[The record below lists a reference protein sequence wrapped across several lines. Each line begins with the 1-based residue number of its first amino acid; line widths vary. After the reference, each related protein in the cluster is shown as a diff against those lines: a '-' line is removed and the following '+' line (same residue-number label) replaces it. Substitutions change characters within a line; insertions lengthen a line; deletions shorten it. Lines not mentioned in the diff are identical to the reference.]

1 MNSFKRQ
8 YHIKILASALSIVL
22 SLSML
27 VMVTFAWYV
36 MSTAPEVSGM
46 QIKIGSD
53 TIRVAPDCI
62 DASGQHHYPGAF
74 QGVLETDATAIPENF
89 WGLIPV
95 STADGKHWFS
105 ATYESLENGGD
116 RKTDEYLEDTTLSSA
131 NLTARPESGGN
142 YLYLDFW
149 VVAPKDYDLRVST
162 ATQGSGQSGSYVK
175 VFPQVT
181 QDAAGKYSLDETQRQ
196 AESSLRI
203 GFLVNEDTVSGESYK
218 KSTSYDSA
226 YKILKGECQKPGE
239 VLPTSRTSFTIYEP
253 NCDWHADTQFS
264 GQYKETQPLALV
276 EGKPQ
281 PVKLETYDGT
291 KLAAQTSATWT
302 LSDDETQTKLAQA
315 LQTALLEA
323 KTTNRSVTDAQS
335 AGEYLLNQFLK
346 GQLSGYITSGQFIEN
361 TGTLKDG
368 TSLTDM
374 TDMDKAGATTD
385 AVIVSLKKNVPQRIR
400 MFVWLEGQDIDCT
413 NEAALKTLL
422 LNLELAGETKQ

>member
-8 YHIKILASALSIVL
+8 YHIKILASALLIVL

-62 DASGQHHYPGAF
+62 DASGQHYPGAF
-74 QGVLETDATAIPENF
+74 QGVLETDTTAIPENF

-131 NLTARPESGGN
+131 NLTARPKSGGN

-175 VFPQVT
+175 VFPQVKK
-181 QDAAGKYSLDETQRQ
+181 DAAGHYSLDETQRQ

-203 GFLVNEDTVSGESYK
+203 GFLVNEDPAEVDRYK
-218 KSTSYDSA
+218 NSKTYDTA
-226 YKILKGECQKPGE
+226 YKILKGVYQEQGKE
-239 VLPTSRTSFTIYEP
+239 LPTSQTSFTIYEP

-264 GQYKETQPLALV
+264 GQYKETTPLALV
-276 EGKPQ
+276 GGKPQ

-302 LSDDETQTKLAQA
+302 RTDDGTQTKLAQA
-315 LQTALLEA
+315 LQRALLEA
-323 KTTNRSVTDAQS
+323 QTTDRSITNGQS
-335 AGEYLLNQFLK
+335 AGEYLLNQYLK

-368 TSLTDM
+368 TDINTIKQS
-374 TDMDKAGATTD
+374 GATTD

>member
-8 YHIKILASALSIVL
+8 YHIKILASALLIVL

-53 TIRVAPDCI
+53 TIRVAPDCK
-62 DASGQHHYPGAF
+62 DKSGQHYPGAF

-116 RKTDEYLEDTTLSSA
+116 QKDEYLEDTTLSSA
-131 NLTARPESGGN
+131 NQVARPKSGGN

-175 VFPQVT
+175 VFPQVKM
-181 QDAAGKYSLDETQRQ
+181 DAARNYSLDETQRQ

-203 GFLVNEDTVSGESYK
+203 GFLVNEDVVSGESYK
-218 KSTSYDSA
+218 NSTNHDSA
-226 YKILKGECQKPGE
+226 YKILKGVYQEQGKE
-239 VLPTSRTSFTIYEP
+239 LPTSKTSFTIYEP
-253 NCDWHADTQFS
+253 NCDWHADTKFS

-276 EGKPQ
+276 NGKPQ
-281 PVKLETYDGT
+281 QVKLETYDGT

-302 LSDDETQTKLAQA
+302 RTDDGKQTKLAQA
-315 LQTALLEA
+315 LQTAMLEA
-323 KTTNRSVTDAQS
+323 KVTKRGVTDAQS
-335 AGEYLLNQFLK
+335 AGEYLLNQHLK
-346 GQLSGYITSGQFIEN
+346 GQLSGYITSGQFVKNTSDLQDGVRLDLDKEN
-361 TGTLKDG
+361 VEKT
-368 TSLTDM
+368 
-374 TDMDKAGATTD
+374 GATTD

>member
-8 YHIKILASALSIVL
+8 YHIKILASALLIVL

-53 TIRVAPDCI
+53 TIRVAPDCT
-62 DASGQHHYPGAF
+62 DTSGQHYPGAF
-74 QGVLETDATAIPENF
+74 QGVLETDTKAIPENF

-131 NLTARPESGGN
+131 NLTTRPKSGGN

-175 VFPQVT
+175 VFPQIKMDT
-181 QDAAGKYSLDETQRQ
+181 AGNYSLEETQRQ

-203 GFLVNEDTVSGESYK
+203 GFLVNEDPAEVDSYK
-218 KSTSYDSA
+218 NRNTYDTA
-226 YKILKGECQKPGE
+226 YKILKGVYQEQGKE
-239 VLPTSRTSFTIYEP
+239 LPTSQTSFTIYEP

-276 EGKPQ
+276 GGKPQ

-302 LSDDETQTKLAQA
+302 RTDDGTQTKLAQA
-315 LQTALLEA
+315 LQRALLEA
-323 KTTNRSVTDAQS
+323 QTTDRSVTNGQS
-335 AGEYLLNQFLK
+335 AGEYLLNQYLK
-346 GQLSGYITSGQFIEN
+346 GQLSGYITSGQFVKNTSNLQDGVRLDKENIE
-361 TGTLKDG
+361 KF
-368 TSLTDM
+368 
-374 TDMDKAGATTD
+374 GAADD

>member
-8 YHIKILASALSIVL
+8 YHIKILASALLIVL

-53 TIRVAPDCI
+53 TIRVAPDCK
-62 DASGQHHYPGAF
+62 DESGQHYPGAF
-74 QGVLETDATAIPENF
+74 QGVLETDTTAIPEDF

-116 RKTDEYLEDTTLSSA
+116 QKEEYLEDTTLSSA
-131 NLTARPESGGN
+131 NLTARPKSGGN

-175 VFPQVT
+175 VFPQVKM
-181 QDAAGKYSLDETQRQ
+181 DAAGHYSLDETQRQ

-203 GFLVNEDTVSGESYK
+203 GFLVNEDPVSGYSYEN
-218 KSTSYDSA
+218 STNYDSA
-226 YKILKGECQKPGE
+226 YKILKGVYQEQGKE
-239 VLPTSRTSFTIYEP
+239 LPTSQTSFTIYEP

-264 GQYKETQPLALV
+264 DQYKETKPLALGV
-276 EGKPQ
+276 DGKPQ
-281 PVKLETYDGT
+281 PVTLESVQT

-302 LSDDETQTKLAQA
+302 LADDGKQTKLAQA
-315 LQTALLEA
+315 LQTALLDA
-323 KTTNRSVTDAQS
+323 KTTNRSVTNAQS
-335 AGEYLLNQFLK
+335 AGEYLLNQYLK
-346 GQLSGYITSGQFIEN
+346 GQLSGYITSGQFVKSTRDLQDGVRLDKENIE
-361 TGTLKDG
+361 K
-368 TSLTDM
+368 S
-374 TDMDKAGATTD
+374 GAADD

-400 MFVWLEGQDIDCT
+400 MFVWLEGRDIDCT

>member
-8 YHIKILASALSIVL
+8 YHIKILASALLIVL

-46 QIKIGSD
+46 QIQIGSD
-53 TIRVAPDCI
+53 TIRVAPDCQ

-105 ATYESLENGGD
+105 ATYESLENGGGQ
-116 RKTDEYLEDTTLSSA
+116 KEDEYLEDTTLSSA
-131 NLTARPESGGN
+131 NLTARPKSGGN

-175 VFPQVT
+175 VFPQVKK
-181 QDAAGKYSLDETQRQ
+181 DAARNYSLDETQRQ

-203 GFLVNEDTVSGESYK
+203 GFLVNEDPAEVDSYK
-218 KSTSYDSA
+218 NSDTYDTA
-226 YKILKGECQKPGE
+226 YKFLKGVYQNQGE
-239 VLPTSRTSFTIYEP
+239 VLPTSQTSFTIYEP
-253 NCDWHADTQFS
+253 NCDWHADIES
-264 GQYKETQPLALV
+264 NGHYKQTLPLAWKDGEVKPV
-276 EGKPQ
+276 E
-281 PVKLETYDGT
+281 LETYGT
-291 KLAAQTSATWT
+291 KLTAQTSATWT
-302 LSDDETQTKLAQA
+302 QADDGKQTKLAQA
-315 LQTALLEA
+315 LQTALMEA
-323 KTTNRSVTDAQS
+323 KTTNRSVTNGQS
-335 AGEYLLNQFLK
+335 AGEYLLNQYLK
-346 GQLSGYITSGQFIEN
+346 GQLSGYITSGQFVKSTRDLQDGVRLDEEN
-361 TGTLKDG
+361 IKK
-368 TSLTDM
+368 S
-374 TDMDKAGATTD
+374 GAADD

>member
-8 YHIKILASALSIVL
+8 YHIKILASALLIVL

-53 TIRVAPDCI
+53 TIRVAPDCK
-62 DASGQHHYPGAF
+62 DESGQHYPGAF
-74 QGVLETDATAIPENF
+74 QGVLETDTTAIPEDF

-116 RKTDEYLEDTTLSSA
+116 QKEEYLEDTTLSSA
-131 NLTARPESGGN
+131 NLTARPKSGGN

-175 VFPQVT
+175 VFPQVKK
-181 QDAAGKYSLDETQRQ
+181 DAAGHYSLDETQRQ

-203 GFLVNEDTVSGESYK
+203 GFLVNEDPVSGYSYEN
-218 KSTSYDSA
+218 STNYDSA
-226 YKILKGECQKPGE
+226 YKILKGVYQEQGKE
-239 VLPTSRTSFTIYEP
+239 LPTSQTSFTIYEP
-253 NCDWHADTQFS
+253 NCDWHADTESNGHYNQ
-264 GQYKETQPLALV
+264 TLPLAWKG
-276 EGKPQ
+276 GKVQ
-281 PVKLETYDGT
+281 PVTLESVQT

-302 LSDDETQTKLAQA
+302 QADDGKQTKLAQA

-323 KTTNRSVTDAQS
+323 QTTDRSVTDAQS
-335 AGEYLLNQFLK
+335 AGEYLLNQHLK
-346 GQLSGYITSGQFIEN
+346 GQLSGYITSGQFVKSTSDLRDGVRLDKENIEQ
-361 TGTLKDG
+361 
-368 TSLTDM
+368 S
-374 TDMDKAGATTD
+374 GATTD

>member
-8 YHIKILASALSIVL
+8 YHIKILASALLIVL

-53 TIRVAPDCI
+53 TIRVAPDCK
-62 DASGQHHYPGAF
+62 DASGQHYPGAF
-74 QGVLETDATAIPENF
+74 QGVLETDATAIPEDF

-116 RKTDEYLEDTTLSSA
+116 QIDDKYLEDTTLSSA

-175 VFPQVT
+175 VFPQVKMDT
-181 QDAAGKYSLDETQRQ
+181 ARNYSLDETQRQ

-203 GFLVNEDTVSGESYK
+203 GFLVNEDPAKVDTYK
-218 KSTSYDSA
+218 SSPNYDTA
-226 YKILKGECQKPGE
+226 YKLLKGVYQEQGKE
-239 VLPTSRTSFTIYEP
+239 LPTSQTSFTIYEP
-253 NCDWHADTQFS
+253 NCDWHADIEIN
-264 GQYKETQPLALV
+264 GQYKQTSPLAWKD
-276 EGKPQ
+276 GKVK
-281 PVKLETYDGT
+281 PVTLESVQT

-302 LSDDETQTKLAQA
+302 QADNGTETKLAQA

-335 AGEYLLNQFLK
+335 AGEYLLNQYLK
-346 GQLSGYITSGQFIEN
+346 GQLSGYITSGQFVKS
-361 TGTLKDG
+361 TGNLKDG
-368 TSLTDM
+368 VRLDEENIE
-374 TDMDKAGATTD
+374 KFGATTD

>member
-8 YHIKILASALSIVL
+8 YHIKILASALLIVL

-53 TIRVAPDCI
+53 TIRVAPDCK
-62 DASGQHHYPGAF
+62 DESGQHYPGAF
-74 QGVLETDATAIPENF
+74 QGVLETDTTAIPEDF

-116 RKTDEYLEDTTLSSA
+116 QKTDEYLEDTTLSSA
-131 NLTARPESGGN
+131 NLTTRPKSGGN

-162 ATQGSGQSGSYVK
+162 ATRGSGQSGSYVK
-175 VFPQVT
+175 VFPQVKMDT
-181 QDAAGKYSLDETQRQ
+181 AGNYSLDETQRQ

-203 GFLVNEDTVSGESYK
+203 GFLVNEDVVSGESYK
-218 KSTSYDSA
+218 NSTNHDSA
-226 YKILKGECQKPGE
+226 YKILKGEYQKPGE
-239 VLPTSRTSFTIYEP
+239 ALPTSQTSFTIYEP

-264 GQYKETQPLALV
+264 GQYKETQPLAWKD
-276 EGKPQ
+276 GKVK
-281 PVKLETYDGT
+281 PVTLESVQT

-302 LSDDETQTKLAQA
+302 QADDDKQTKLSQA
-315 LQTALLEA
+315 LQRAMLEA
-323 KTTNRSVTDAQS
+323 KVTERGVTDAQS
-335 AGEYLLNQFLK
+335 TGEYLLNQYLK
-346 GQLSGYITSGQFIEN
+346 GQLSGYITSGQFVKSTRDLQDGVRLDKENIE
-361 TGTLKDG
+361 KF
-368 TSLTDM
+368 
-374 TDMDKAGATTD
+374 GAADD

>member
-8 YHIKILASALSIVL
+8 YHIKILASALLIVL

-53 TIRVAPDCI
+53 TIRVAPDCK
-62 DASGQHHYPGAF
+62 DESGQHHYPGAF
-74 QGVLETDATAIPENF
+74 QGVLETDTNAIPENF

-116 RKTDEYLEDTTLSSA
+116 QKEDEYLEDTTLSSA

-162 ATQGSGQSGSYVK
+162 ATRGSGQSGSYVK
-175 VFPQVT
+175 VFPQVKKD
-181 QDAAGKYSLDETQRQ
+181 DAGNYSLDETQRQ

-203 GFLVNEDTVSGESYK
+203 GFLVNEDPVSGESYK
-218 KSTSYDSA
+218 NSTNYDSA
-226 YKILKGECQKPGE
+226 YKILKGEYQKPGE
-239 VLPTSRTSFTIYEP
+239 ALPTSQTSFTIYEP
-253 NCDWHADTQFS
+253 NCDWHADTKFS

-276 EGKPQ
+276 NGKPQ
-281 PVKLETYDGT
+281 PVTLETYNGT

-302 LSDDETQTKLAQA
+302 QADDGKQTKLAQA
-315 LQTALLEA
+315 LQTAMLEA
-323 KTTNRSVTDAQS
+323 KATERSITNGQS
-335 AGEYLLNQFLK
+335 AGEYLLNQHLK
-346 GQLSGYITSGQFIEN
+346 GQLSGYITSGQFIEK
-361 TGTLKDG
+361 TGTLKDE
-368 TSLTDM
+368 TDIN
-374 TDMDKAGATTD
+374 TIKQSGATTD

-422 LNLELAGETKQ
+422 LNLELAGKTKQ

>member
-8 YHIKILASALSIVL
+8 YHIKILASALLIVL

-62 DASGQHHYPGAF
+62 DESGQHYPGAF
-74 QGVLETDATAIPENF
+74 QGVLETDTTAIPENF

-116 RKTDEYLEDTTLSSA
+116 RKTDEYLEDTPLSSA
-131 NLTARPESGGN
+131 NLTARPKSGGN

-162 ATQGSGQSGSYVK
+162 ATRGSGQSGSYVK
-175 VFPQVT
+175 VFPQVKM
-181 QDAAGKYSLDETQRQ
+181 DAARNYSLDETQRQ

-203 GFLVNEDTVSGESYK
+203 GFLVNEDVVSGESYEN
-218 KSTSYDSA
+218 STNYDSA
-226 YKILKGECQKPGE
+226 YKILKGVYQEQGKE
-239 VLPTSRTSFTIYEP
+239 LPTSQTSFTIYEP
-253 NCDWHADTQFS
+253 NCDWHADIEIN
-264 GQYKETQPLALV
+264 GQYKQTSPLAWKD
-276 EGKPQ
+276 GKVK
-281 PVKLETYDGT
+281 PVTLESVQT

-302 LSDDETQTKLAQA
+302 QADNGTETKLAQA
-315 LQTALLEA
+315 LQTAVLDA
-323 KTTNRSVTDAQS
+323 KTTNRSITNGQS
-335 AGEYLLNQFLK
+335 AGEYLLNQYLK
-346 GQLSGYITSGQFIEN
+346 GQLSGYITSGQFVKSTRDLQDGVRLDKENIE
-361 TGTLKDG
+361 K
-368 TSLTDM
+368 S
-374 TDMDKAGATTD
+374 GAADD

>member
-8 YHIKILASALSIVL
+8 YHIKILASALLIVL

-74 QGVLETDATAIPENF
+74 QGVLETDTNAIPENF

-131 NLTARPESGGN
+131 NLTARPKSGGN

-162 ATQGSGQSGSYVK
+162 ANRGSGQSGSYVK
-175 VFPQVT
+175 VFPQVKM
-181 QDAAGKYSLDETQRQ
+181 DAAGKYSLDETQRQ

-203 GFLVNEDTVSGESYK
+203 GFLVNEDPAEVDRYK
-218 KSTSYDSA
+218 NSHTYDTA
-226 YKILKGECQKPGE
+226 YKILKGVYQEQGKE
-239 VLPTSRTSFTIYEP
+239 LPTSQTSFTIYEP
-253 NCDWHADTQFS
+253 NCDWHADTKFS

-276 EGKPQ
+276 NGKPQ
-281 PVKLETYDGT
+281 QVKLETYDGT

-302 LSDDETQTKLAQA
+302 RTDDGTQTKLSQA
-315 LQTALLEA
+315 LQTAMLEA
-323 KTTNRSVTDAQS
+323 QTTNRSITNGQS
-335 AGEYLLNQFLK
+335 AGEYLLNQHLK

-361 TGTLKDG
+361 TGTLKDE
-368 TSLTDM
+368 TDIN
-374 TDMDKAGATTD
+374 TIKQSGAADD

>member
-8 YHIKILASALSIVL
+8 YHIKILASALLIVL

-62 DASGQHHYPGAF
+62 DASGQHYPGAF
-74 QGVLETDATAIPENF
+74 QGVLETDTNAIPENF

-116 RKTDEYLEDTTLSSA
+116 QKEEYLEDTTLSSA
-131 NLTARPESGGN
+131 NLTARPKSGGN

-175 VFPQVT
+175 VFPQVKKD
-181 QDAAGKYSLDETQRQ
+181 DAGNYSLDETQRQ

-203 GFLVNEDTVSGESYK
+203 GFLVNEDAVSGESYK
-218 KSTSYDSA
+218 KSTNYDSA
-226 YKILKGECQKPGE
+226 YKILKGEYQKPGE
-239 VLPTSRTSFTIYEP
+239 ALPTSQTSFTIYEP
-253 NCDWHADTQFS
+253 NCDWHADTKFS
-264 GQYKETQPLALV
+264 GLYKETQPLALV
-276 EGKPQ
+276 GGKPQ
-281 PVKLETYDGT
+281 PVTLESVQT

-302 LSDDETQTKLAQA
+302 RTDDGTQTKLDQA
-315 LQTALLEA
+315 LQTAMLEA
-323 KTTNRSVTDAQS
+323 KATDRSVTDAQS
-335 AGEYLLNQFLK
+335 AGEYLLNQYLK
-346 GQLSGYITSGQFIEN
+346 GQLSGYITSGQFVKNTSDLQDGVRLDLDKENIE
-361 TGTLKDG
+361 K
-368 TSLTDM
+368 S
-374 TDMDKAGATTD
+374 GATTD

>member
-8 YHIKILASALSIVL
+8 YHIKILASALLIVL

-36 MSTAPEVSGM
+36 MSTTPEVSGM
-46 QIKIGSD
+46 QIQIGSD

-74 QGVLETDATAIPENF
+74 QGVLETDTTAIPEDF

-116 RKTDEYLEDTTLSSA
+116 QKEEYLEDTTLSSA
-131 NLTARPESGGN
+131 NLTARPKSGGN

-162 ATQGSGQSGSYVK
+162 ATRGSGQSGSYVK
-175 VFPQVT
+175 VFPQVKKDDT
-181 QDAAGKYSLDETQRQ
+181 GNYSLDDTQRQ

-218 KSTSYDSA
+218 KSTNYDSA
-226 YKILKGECQKPGE
+226 YKILKGVYQEQGKE
-239 VLPTSRTSFTIYEP
+239 LPTSKTSFTIYEP
-253 NCDWHADTQFS
+253 NCDWHADTESNGHYNQ
-264 GQYKETQPLALV
+264 TLPLAWKD
-276 EGKPQ
+276 GKVK
-281 PVKLETYDGT
+281 PVTLESVQT

-302 LSDDETQTKLAQA
+302 RTDDGTQTKLDQA
-315 LQTALLEA
+315 LQTAMLEA
-323 KTTNRSVTDAQS
+323 KTTDRSITNGQS
-335 AGEYLLNQFLK
+335 AGEYLLNQHLK
-346 GQLSGYITSGQFIEN
+346 GQLSGYITSGQFVKSTSDLQDGVRLDKEN
-361 TGTLKDG
+361 I
-368 TSLTDM
+368 
-374 TDMDKAGATTD
+374 DKFGAADD

>member
-8 YHIKILASALSIVL
+8 YHIKILASALLIVL

-74 QGVLETDATAIPENF
+74 QGVLETDTTAIPEGF

-116 RKTDEYLEDTTLSSA
+116 QKEEYLEDTTLSSA
-131 NLTARPESGGN
+131 NLTARPKSGGN

-162 ATQGSGQSGSYVK
+162 ATRGSGQSGSYVK
-175 VFPQVT
+175 VFPQVKK
-181 QDAAGKYSLDETQRQ
+181 DAAENYSLDETQRQ

-203 GFLVNEDTVSGESYK
+203 GFLVNEDVVSGESYK
-218 KSTSYDSA
+218 NRTNYDSA
-226 YKILKGECQKPGE
+226 YKILKGVYQEQGKE
-239 VLPTSRTSFTIYEP
+239 LPTSQTSFTIYEP
-253 NCDWHADTQFS
+253 NCDWHADTESNGHYNQ
-264 GQYKETQPLALV
+264 TLPLAWKD
-276 EGKPQ
+276 GKVK
-281 PVKLETYDGT
+281 PVTLESVQT

-302 LSDDETQTKLAQA
+302 LADDGTQTKLAQA

-323 KTTNRSVTDAQS
+323 QTTNRSVTNGQS
-335 AGEYLLNQFLK
+335 AGEYLLNQYLK
-346 GQLSGYITSGQFIEN
+346 GQLSGYITSGQFVKSTRDLQDGVRLDKENIE
-361 TGTLKDG
+361 K
-368 TSLTDM
+368 S
-374 TDMDKAGATTD
+374 GAADD

-400 MFVWLEGQDIDCT
+400 MFVWLEGRDIDCT

>member
-1 MNSFKRQ
+1 MNNFKRQ
-8 YHIKILASALSIVL
+8 YHIKILASALLIVL

-53 TIRVAPDCI
+53 TIRVAPDCK
-62 DASGQHHYPGAF
+62 DESGQHYPGAF
-74 QGVLETDATAIPENF
+74 QGVLETDTTAIPEDF

-116 RKTDEYLEDTTLSSA
+116 QKEEYLEDTTLSSA
-131 NLTARPESGGN
+131 NLTARPKSGGN

-162 ATQGSGQSGSYVK
+162 ATKGSGQSGSYVK
-175 VFPQVT
+175 VFPQVKK
-181 QDAAGKYSLDETQRQ
+181 DAAGHYSLDETQRQ

-203 GFLVNEDTVSGESYK
+203 GFLVNEDPVSGYSYEN
-218 KSTSYDSA
+218 STNYDSA
-226 YKILKGECQKPGE
+226 YKILKGVYQEQGKE
-239 VLPTSRTSFTIYEP
+239 LPTSQTSFTIYEP
-253 NCDWHADTQFS
+253 NCDWHADTESNGHYNQ
-264 GQYKETQPLALV
+264 TLPLAWKG
-276 EGKPQ
+276 GKVQ
-281 PVKLETYDGT
+281 PVTLESVQT

-302 LSDDETQTKLAQA
+302 QADDGKQTKLAQA

-323 KTTNRSVTDAQS
+323 QTTDRSVTDAQS
-335 AGEYLLNQFLK
+335 AGEYLLNQHLK
-346 GQLSGYITSGQFIEN
+346 GQLSGYITSGQFVKSTSDLRDGVRLDKENIEQ
-361 TGTLKDG
+361 
-368 TSLTDM
+368 S
-374 TDMDKAGATTD
+374 GATTD

>member
-8 YHIKILASALSIVL
+8 YHIKILASALLIVL

-53 TIRVAPDCI
+53 TIRVAPDCK
-62 DASGQHHYPGAF
+62 DESGQHYPGAF
-74 QGVLETDATAIPENF
+74 QGVLEADTNAIPENF

-116 RKTDEYLEDTTLSSA
+116 QKEDEYLEDTTLSSA
-131 NLTARPESGGN
+131 NLTARPKSGGN

-175 VFPQVT
+175 VFPQVKMD
-181 QDAAGKYSLDETQRQ
+181 DAGNYSLDETQRQ

-203 GFLVNEDTVSGESYK
+203 GFLVNEDMVSGDSYK
-218 KSTSYDSA
+218 KNSTNYDSA
-226 YKILKGECQKPGE
+226 YKILKGVYQEQGKE
-239 VLPTSRTSFTIYEP
+239 LPTSKTSFTIYEP
-253 NCDWHADTQFS
+253 NCDWHADTESNGHYNQ
-264 GQYKETQPLALV
+264 TLPLAWKD
-276 EGKPQ
+276 GKVK
-281 PVKLETYDGT
+281 PVTLESVQT

-302 LSDDETQTKLAQA
+302 RTDDGTQTKLAQA
-315 LQTALLEA
+315 LQTAMLEA
-323 KTTNRSVTDAQS
+323 KVTERGVTDAQS
-335 AGEYLLNQFLK
+335 TGEYLLNQHLK
-346 GQLSGYITSGQFIEN
+346 GQLSGYITSGQFVKSKSD
-361 TGTLKDG
+361 LQDG
-368 TSLTDM
+368 TRL
-374 TDMDKAGATTD
+374 DKENIEKSGSADD

>member
-8 YHIKILASALSIVL
+8 YHIKILASALLIVL

-62 DASGQHHYPGAF
+62 DESGQHYPGAF
-74 QGVLETDATAIPENF
+74 QGVLETDTKAIPENF

-131 NLTARPESGGN
+131 NLTARPKSGGN

-175 VFPQVT
+175 VFPQVKKD
-181 QDAAGKYSLDETQRQ
+181 DAGNYSLDETQRQ

-203 GFLVNEDTVSGESYK
+203 GFLVNEDMVSGDSYK
-218 KSTSYDSA
+218 KNSTNYDSA
-226 YKILKGECQKPGE
+226 YKILKGEYQKPGE
-239 VLPTSRTSFTIYEP
+239 ALPTSQTSFTIYEP

-264 GQYKETQPLALV
+264 GQYKETRPLALV
-276 EGKPQ
+276 DGKPQ
-281 PVKLETYDGT
+281 QVKLETYDGT

-302 LSDDETQTKLAQA
+302 RTDDGTQTKLSQA
-315 LQTALLEA
+315 LQTAMLEA
-323 KTTNRSVTDAQS
+323 QTTNRSITNGQS
-335 AGEYLLNQFLK
+335 AGEYLLNQYLK
-346 GQLSGYITSGQFIEN
+346 GQLSGYITSGQFVKSTSNLQDGVRLDKENIE
-361 TGTLKDG
+361 KY
-368 TSLTDM
+368 
-374 TDMDKAGATTD
+374 GAADD

-422 LNLELAGETKQ
+422 LNLELAGKTKQ

>member
-8 YHIKILASALSIVL
+8 YHIKILASALLIVL

-46 QIKIGSD
+46 QIQIGSD
-53 TIRVAPDCI
+53 TIRVAPDCK
-62 DASGQHHYPGAF
+62 DESGQHYPGAF
-74 QGVLETDATAIPENF
+74 QGVLETDTKAIPENF

-116 RKTDEYLEDTTLSSA
+116 QKEEYLEDTTLSSA
-131 NLTARPESGGN
+131 NLTARPKSGGN

-175 VFPQVT
+175 VFPQVKM
-181 QDAAGKYSLDETQRQ
+181 DAARNYSLDETQRQ

-203 GFLVNEDTVSGESYK
+203 GFLVNEDAVSGESYK
-218 KSTSYDSA
+218 KSTNYDSA
-226 YKILKGECQKPGE
+226 YKILKGEYQKPGE
-239 VLPTSRTSFTIYEP
+239 ALPTSQTSFTIYEP
-253 NCDWHADTQFS
+253 NCDWHADTKFS
-264 GQYKETQPLALV
+264 GLYKETQPLALV
-276 EGKPQ
+276 GGKPQ

-302 LSDDETQTKLAQA
+302 RTDDGTQTKLAQA
-315 LQTALLEA
+315 LQTAMLEA
-323 KTTNRSVTDAQS
+323 KVTDRGVTDAQS
-335 AGEYLLNQFLK
+335 TGEYLLNQYLK
-346 GQLSGYITSGQFIEN
+346 GQLSGYITSGQFVKSTRDLQDGVRLDKENIE
-361 TGTLKDG
+361 K
-368 TSLTDM
+368 S
-374 TDMDKAGATTD
+374 GATTD

>member
-8 YHIKILASALSIVL
+8 YHIKILASALLIVL

-62 DASGQHHYPGAF
+62 DASGQHYPGAF
-74 QGVLETDATAIPENF
+74 QGVLETDTNAIPENF

-105 ATYESLENGGD
+105 ATYESLENGGN

-131 NLTARPESGGN
+131 NLTARPKSGGN

-162 ATQGSGQSGSYVK
+162 ATRGSGQSGSYVK
-175 VFPQVT
+175 VFPQVKK
-181 QDAAGKYSLDETQRQ
+181 DAAGNYSLDETQRQ

-203 GFLVNEDTVSGESYK
+203 GFLVNEDVVSGESYK
-218 KSTSYDSA
+218 NSTNHDSA
-226 YKILKGECQKPGE
+226 YKILKGVYQEQGKE
-239 VLPTSRTSFTIYEP
+239 LPTSQTSFTIYEP

-276 EGKPQ
+276 DGKPQ

-291 KLAAQTSATWT
+291 KLTAQTSATWT
-302 LSDDETQTKLAQA
+302 RTDDGTQTKLSQA
-315 LQTALLEA
+315 LQTAMLEA
-323 KTTNRSVTDAQS
+323 KVTKRGVTDDQS
-335 AGEYLLNQFLK
+335 AGEYLLNQHLK
-346 GQLSGYITSGQFIEN
+346 GQLSGYITSGQFVKSTSDLQDGVRLDKEN
-361 TGTLKDG
+361 I
-368 TSLTDM
+368 
-374 TDMDKAGATTD
+374 DKFGAADD

-400 MFVWLEGQDIDCT
+400 MFVWLEGRDIDCT

>member
-8 YHIKILASALSIVL
+8 YHIKILASALLIVL

-53 TIRVAPDCI
+53 TIRVAPDCQ
-62 DASGQHHYPGAF
+62 DASGQHYPGAF
-74 QGVLETDATAIPENF
+74 QGVLETDTTAIPENF

-116 RKTDEYLEDTTLSSA
+116 QKEDEYLEDTTLSSA
-131 NLTARPESGGN
+131 NLTARPKSGGN

-162 ATQGSGQSGSYVK
+162 ATRGSGQSGSYVK
-175 VFPQVT
+175 VFPQVKK
-181 QDAAGKYSLDETQRQ
+181 DAAGNYSLDETQRQ

-203 GFLVNEDTVSGESYK
+203 GFLVNEDVVSGESYK
-218 KSTSYDSA
+218 KSTNHDSA
-226 YKILKGECQKPGE
+226 YKILKGVYQEQGKE
-239 VLPTSRTSFTIYEP
+239 LPTSKTSFTIYEP

-276 EGKPQ
+276 NGKPQ
-281 PVKLETYDGT
+281 QVKLETYDGT

-302 LSDDETQTKLAQA
+302 RTDDGKQTKLAQA
-315 LQTALLEA
+315 LQTAMLEA
-323 KTTNRSVTDAQS
+323 KTTDRSVTNGQS
-335 AGEYLLNQFLK
+335 AGEYLLNQYLK
-346 GQLSGYITSGQFIEN
+346 GQLSGYITSGQFVKSTRDLQDGVRLDKENIE
-361 TGTLKDG
+361 KY
-368 TSLTDM
+368 
-374 TDMDKAGATTD
+374 GAADD

>member
-8 YHIKILASALSIVL
+8 YHIKILASALLIVL

-46 QIKIGSD
+46 QIQIGSD
-53 TIRVAPDCI
+53 TIRVAPDCQ
-62 DASGQHHYPGAF
+62 DASGQHYPGAF
-74 QGVLETDATAIPENF
+74 QGVLETDTNAIPENF

-116 RKTDEYLEDTTLSSA
+116 QKEEYLEDTTLSSA
-131 NLTARPESGGN
+131 NLTARPKSGGN

-175 VFPQVT
+175 AFPQVKM
-181 QDAAGKYSLDETQRQ
+181 DAAGKYSLDETQRQ

-203 GFLVNEDTVSGESYK
+203 GFLVNEDAVSGESYK
-218 KSTSYDSA
+218 NRTNYDSA
-226 YKILKGECQKPGE
+226 YKILKGEYQKPGE
-239 VLPTSRTSFTIYEP
+239 ALPTSQTSFTIYEP

-276 EGKPQ
+276 NGKPQ
-281 PVKLETYDGT
+281 PVTLETYNGT

-302 LSDDETQTKLAQA
+302 RTDDGTQTKLAQA
-315 LQTALLEA
+315 LQTAMLEA
-323 KTTNRSVTDAQS
+323 QTTERSVTNGQS
-335 AGEYLLNQFLK
+335 AGEYLLNQHLK
-346 GQLSGYITSGQFIEN
+346 SQLSGYITSGQFVKSTSDLQDGVRLDKEN
-361 TGTLKDG
+361 I
-368 TSLTDM
+368 
-374 TDMDKAGATTD
+374 DKFGAADD

>member
-8 YHIKILASALSIVL
+8 YHIKILASALLIVL

-62 DASGQHHYPGAF
+62 DESGQHYPGAF
-74 QGVLETDATAIPENF
+74 QGVLETDTTAIPENF

-116 RKTDEYLEDTTLSSA
+116 QKMDEYLEDTTLSSA
-131 NLTARPESGGN
+131 NLTARPKSGGN

-175 VFPQVT
+175 VFPQVKM
-181 QDAAGKYSLDETQRQ
+181 DAAGKYSLDETQRQ

-203 GFLVNEDTVSGESYK
+203 GFLVNEDRVSGESYEN
-218 KSTSYDSA
+218 STNYDTA
-226 YKILKGECQKPGE
+226 YKILKGVYQEQGKE
-239 VLPTSRTSFTIYEP
+239 LPTSQTSFTIYEP
-253 NCDWHADTQFS
+253 NCDWHADIEIN
-264 GQYKETQPLALV
+264 GQYKQTSPLAWKD
-276 EGKPQ
+276 GKVK
-281 PVKLETYDGT
+281 PVTLESVQT

-302 LSDDETQTKLAQA
+302 QADNGTETKLAQA
-315 LQTALLEA
+315 LQTAVLDA
-323 KTTNRSVTDAQS
+323 KTTNRSITNGQS
-335 AGEYLLNQFLK
+335 AGEYLLNQYLK

-361 TGTLKDG
+361 TGTLKDE
-368 TSLTDM
+368 TDIN
-374 TDMDKAGATTD
+374 TIKQSGATTD

>member
-8 YHIKILASALSIVL
+8 YHIKILASALLIVL

-53 TIRVAPDCI
+53 TIRVAPDCK
-62 DASGQHHYPGAF
+62 DASGQHYPGAF
-74 QGVLETDATAIPENF
+74 QGVLETDTNAIPEDF

-116 RKTDEYLEDTTLSSA
+116 QKEEYLEDTTLSSA
-131 NLTARPESGGN
+131 NLTARPKSGGN

-175 VFPQVT
+175 VFPQVKKDT
-181 QDAAGKYSLDETQRQ
+181 AGNYSLDETQRQ

-203 GFLVNEDTVSGESYK
+203 GFLVNEDAVSGESYK
-218 KSTSYDSA
+218 KSTNYDSA
-226 YKILKGECQKPGE
+226 YKILKGEYQKPGE
-239 VLPTSRTSFTIYEP
+239 ALPTSQTSFTIYEP
-253 NCDWHADTQFS
+253 NCDWHADTKFS
-264 GQYKETQPLALV
+264 GLYKETQPLALV
-276 EGKPQ
+276 GGKPQ
-281 PVKLETYDGT
+281 PVTLETYNGT

-302 LSDDETQTKLAQA
+302 LSDNGTETKLAQA

-323 KTTNRSVTDAQS
+323 KTTNRSVTNAQS
-335 AGEYLLNQFLK
+335 AGEYLLNQYLK
-346 GQLSGYITSGQFIEN
+346 GQLSGYITSGQFVKSTRDLQDGVRLDEENIE
-361 TGTLKDG
+361 KF
-368 TSLTDM
+368 
-374 TDMDKAGATTD
+374 GAADD

-400 MFVWLEGQDIDCT
+400 MFVWLEGRDIDCT

>member
-8 YHIKILASALSIVL
+8 YHIKILASALLIVL

-53 TIRVAPDCI
+53 TIRVAPDCK
-62 DASGQHHYPGAF
+62 DESGQHYPGAF
-74 QGVLETDATAIPENF
+74 QGVLETDTKAIPENF

-131 NLTARPESGGN
+131 NLTTRPKSGGN

-175 VFPQVT
+175 VFPQVKMDT
-181 QDAAGKYSLDETQRQ
+181 AGNYSLDETQRQ

-203 GFLVNEDTVSGESYK
+203 GFLVNEDTVSGDSYK
-218 KSTSYDSA
+218 YSTNYDSA
-226 YKILKGECQKPGE
+226 YKILKGKYQKPGE
-239 VLPTSRTSFTIYEP
+239 ALPTSQTSFTIYEP
-253 NCDWHADTQFS
+253 NCDWHADTQIS

-276 EGKPQ
+276 GGKPQ
-281 PVKLETYDGT
+281 PVTLESVQT

-302 LSDDETQTKLAQA
+302 LADDGKQTKLSQA
-315 LQTALLEA
+315 LQRAMLEA
-323 KTTNRSVTDAQS
+323 KVTERGVTDAQS
-335 AGEYLLNQFLK
+335 TGEYLLNQYLK
-346 GQLSGYITSGQFIEN
+346 GQLSGYITSGQFVKSTRDLQDEADINTIE
-361 TGTLKDG
+361 KF
-368 TSLTDM
+368 
-374 TDMDKAGATTD
+374 GAADD

>member
-8 YHIKILASALSIVL
+8 YHIKILASALLIVL

-53 TIRVAPDCI
+53 TIRVAPDCK
-62 DASGQHHYPGAF
+62 DKSGQHYPGAF
-74 QGVLETDATAIPENF
+74 QGVLETDATAIPEDF

-105 ATYESLENGGD
+105 ATYESLEDGGD
-116 RKTDEYLEDTTLSSA
+116 QKEEYQVDTTLQSA
-131 NLTARPESGGN
+131 NQVARPESGGN

-175 VFPQVT
+175 VFPQIKMDT
-181 QDAAGKYSLDETQRQ
+181 ARNYSLDETQRQ

-226 YKILKGECQKPGE
+226 YKILKGEYQKPGE
-239 VLPTSRTSFTIYEP
+239 ALPTSQTSFTIYEP

-276 EGKPQ
+276 GGKPQ

-323 KTTNRSVTDAQS
+323 KTTNRSVTNAQS
-335 AGEYLLNQFLK
+335 AGEYLLNQYLK
-346 GQLSGYITSGQFIEN
+346 GQLSGYITSGQFVKSTRDLQDGVRLDEENIE
-361 TGTLKDG
+361 KY
-368 TSLTDM
+368 
-374 TDMDKAGATTD
+374 GAADD

>member
-8 YHIKILASALSIVL
+8 YHIKILASALLIVL

-46 QIKIGSD
+46 QIQIGSD
-53 TIRVAPDCI
+53 TIRVAPDCT
-62 DASGQHHYPGAF
+62 DASGQHYPGAF
-74 QGVLETDATAIPENF
+74 QGVLETDTKAIPENF

-116 RKTDEYLEDTTLSSA
+116 QKTDEYLEDTTLSSA
-131 NLTARPESGGN
+131 NLTARPKSGGN

-162 ATQGSGQSGSYVK
+162 ATRGSGQSGSYVK
-175 VFPQVT
+175 VFPQVKK
-181 QDAAGKYSLDETQRQ
+181 DAAGNYSLDETQRQ

-203 GFLVNEDTVSGESYK
+203 GFLVNEDMVSGDSYK
-218 KSTSYDSA
+218 KNSTNYDSA
-226 YKILKGECQKPGE
+226 YKILKGVYQEQGKE
-239 VLPTSRTSFTIYEP
+239 LPTSKTSFTIYEP
-253 NCDWHADTQFS
+253 NCDWHADTKFS
-264 GQYKETQPLALV
+264 GLYKETQPLALV
-276 EGKPQ
+276 GGKPQ
-281 PVKLETYDGT
+281 PVKLESVQT

-302 LSDDETQTKLAQA
+302 RTDDGKQTKLAQA
-315 LQTALLEA
+315 LQTAMLEA
-323 KTTNRSVTDAQS
+323 KATERSVTNGQS
-335 AGEYLLNQFLK
+335 AGEYLLNQHLK

-400 MFVWLEGQDIDCT
+400 MFVWLEGRDIDCT

>member
-8 YHIKILASALSIVL
+8 YHIKILASALLIVL

-53 TIRVAPDCI
+53 TIRVAPDCT

-74 QGVLETDATAIPENF
+74 QGVLETDTKAIPENF

-116 RKTDEYLEDTTLSSA
+116 QKEDEYLEDTTLSSA

-175 VFPQVT
+175 AFPQVKK
-181 QDAAGKYSLDETQRQ
+181 DAAGNYSLDETQRQ

-203 GFLVNEDTVSGESYK
+203 GFLVNEDAVFGDSYK
-218 KSTSYDSA
+218 NSTNYDSA
-226 YKILKGECQKPGE
+226 YKILKGKYQNPGE
-239 VLPTSRTSFTIYEP
+239 ALPTSQTSFTIYEP
-253 NCDWHADTQFS
+253 NCDWHADTQIS
-264 GQYKETQPLALV
+264 GQYKETRPLALV
-276 EGKPQ
+276 DGKPQ
-281 PVKLETYDGT
+281 PVTLDSVQT

-302 LSDDETQTKLAQA
+302 RTDDGTQTKLSQA
-315 LQTALLEA
+315 LQTAMLEA
-323 KTTNRSVTDAQS
+323 QTTNRSVTDAQS
-335 AGEYLLNQFLK
+335 AGEYLLNQHLK
-346 GQLSGYITSGQFIEN
+346 GQLSGYITSGQFVKNTSDLQDGVRLDLDKEN
-361 TGTLKDG
+361 VEK
-368 TSLTDM
+368 S
-374 TDMDKAGATTD
+374 GATTD

>member
-8 YHIKILASALSIVL
+8 YHIKILASALLIVL

-53 TIRVAPDCI
+53 TIRVAPDCK
-62 DASGQHHYPGAF
+62 DESGQHYPGAF
-74 QGVLETDATAIPENF
+74 QGVLETDNKAIPENF

-116 RKTDEYLEDTTLSSA
+116 QKEEYQVDTTLQSA
-131 NLTARPESGGN
+131 NQVGRPESGGN

-175 VFPQVT
+175 VFPQVKMD
-181 QDAAGKYSLDETQRQ
+181 DAGNYSLDETQRQ

-203 GFLVNEDTVSGESYK
+203 GFLVNEDRVSGESYEN
-218 KSTSYDSA
+218 STNYDSA
-226 YKILKGECQKPGE
+226 YKILKGEYQKPGE
-239 VLPTSRTSFTIYEP
+239 ALPTSQTSFTIYEP

-276 EGKPQ
+276 DGKPQ

-302 LSDDETQTKLAQA
+302 LADDGKQTKLAQA
-315 LQTALLEA
+315 LQTALLDA
-323 KTTNRSVTDAQS
+323 KTTDRSITNGQS
-335 AGEYLLNQFLK
+335 AGEYLLNQYLK
-346 GQLSGYITSGQFIEN
+346 GQLSGYITSGQFVKS
-361 TGTLKDG
+361 TSDLQDG
-368 TSLTDM
+368 TSVTDM
-374 TDMDKAGATTD
+374 TDMDKVGATTD

>member
-1 MNSFKRQ
+1 MNNFKRQ
-8 YHIKILASALSIVL
+8 YHIKILASALLIVL

-62 DASGQHHYPGAF
+62 DESGRHYPGAF
-74 QGVLETDATAIPENF
+74 QGVLETDTTAIPENF

-116 RKTDEYLEDTTLSSA
+116 QKTDEYLEDTTLSSA
-131 NLTARPESGGN
+131 NLTARPKSGGN

-175 VFPQVT
+175 VFPQVKM
-181 QDAAGKYSLDETQRQ
+181 DAARKYSLDETQRQ

-218 KSTSYDSA
+218 KSTNYDSA
-226 YKILKGECQKPGE
+226 YKILKGEYQKPGE
-239 VLPTSRTSFTIYEP
+239 ALPTSQTRFTIYEP
-253 NCDWHADTQFS
+253 NCDWHADTESNGHYNQ
-264 GQYKETQPLALV
+264 TLPLAWKD
-276 EGKPQ
+276 GKVK
-281 PVKLETYDGT
+281 PVTLESVQT

-302 LSDDETQTKLAQA
+302 QADNGTETKLAQA

-323 KTTNRSVTDAQS
+323 KTTDRSVTNGQS
-335 AGEYLLNQFLK
+335 AEEYLLNQYLK
-346 GQLSGYITSGQFIEN
+346 GQLSGYITSGQFVKS
-361 TGTLKDG
+361 TSDLQDG
-368 TSLTDM
+368 TSVTDM

>member
-8 YHIKILASALSIVL
+8 YHIKILASALLIVL

-53 TIRVAPDCI
+53 TIRVAPDCK
-62 DASGQHHYPGAF
+62 DERGQHYPGAF
-74 QGVLETDATAIPENF
+74 QGVLETDTTAIPEDF

-116 RKTDEYLEDTTLSSA
+116 QKEEYLEDTTLSSA
-131 NLTARPESGGN
+131 NLTARPKSGGN

-162 ATQGSGQSGSYVK
+162 ATKGSGQSGSYVK
-175 VFPQVT
+175 VFPQVKK
-181 QDAAGKYSLDETQRQ
+181 DAAGHYSLDETQRQ

-203 GFLVNEDTVSGESYK
+203 GFLVNEDPVSGYSYEN
-218 KSTSYDSA
+218 STNYDSA
-226 YKILKGECQKPGE
+226 YKILKGVYQEQGKE
-239 VLPTSRTSFTIYEP
+239 LPTSQTSFTIYEP
-253 NCDWHADTQFS
+253 NCDWHADTESNGHYNQ
-264 GQYKETQPLALV
+264 TLPLAWKG
-276 EGKPQ
+276 GKVQ
-281 PVKLETYDGT
+281 PVTLESVQT

-302 LSDDETQTKLAQA
+302 QADDGKQTKLAQA

-323 KTTNRSVTDAQS
+323 QTTDRSVTDAQS
-335 AGEYLLNQFLK
+335 AGEYLLNQHLK
-346 GQLSGYITSGQFIEN
+346 GQLSGYITSGQFVKSTSDLRDGVRLDKENIEQ
-361 TGTLKDG
+361 
-368 TSLTDM
+368 S
-374 TDMDKAGATTD
+374 GATTD